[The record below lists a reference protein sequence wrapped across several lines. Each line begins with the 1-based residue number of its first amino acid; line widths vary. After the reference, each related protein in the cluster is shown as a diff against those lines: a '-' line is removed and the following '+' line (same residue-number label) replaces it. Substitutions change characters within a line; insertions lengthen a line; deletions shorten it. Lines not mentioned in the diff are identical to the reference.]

1 MTETAGN
8 PEISSANEVEN
19 EVFGSS
25 EGFFEALEEDVNG
38 IIADSN
44 TEATQQTV
52 DTEQVTQQ
60 QTVGSDNVG
69 WDDDGNPYKKRYQ
82 DSSRE
87 AVKLRER
94 YKEVEPFVPVLEAMK
109 NDSGLVEHVRDYL
122 VNGGNTPKSVQEH
135 LGLDEDFMFDAN
147 EAMTDPDSDSA
158 KVLNAQVDKVV
169 QHRVGQIY
177 QAEKAN
183 AVKVQRDARQ
193 QTMERDFI
201 KKKGMSDEQFATFK
215 EAAQN
220 HVLTLDDIDY
230 LLNRDQ
236 ANANVVQ
243 STKNDMLTQMKN
255 VRNIPTTASGA
266 NSQTE
271 EKNPD
276 DTLFDGILGLDGDLD
291 NLFGQVKLY
300 KVISDLGSI

>member
-177 QAEKAN
+177 QTEKAN

-291 NLFGQVKLY
+291 NLFG
-300 KVISDLGSI
+300 

>member
-276 DTLFDGILGLDGDLD
+276 NALFDGILGLDGDLD
-291 NLFGQVKLY
+291 NLFG
-300 KVISDLGSI
+300 

>member
-1 MTETAGN
+1 MIA
-8 PEISSANEVEN
+8 
-19 EVFGSS
+19 
-25 EGFFEALEEDVNG
+25 ED
-38 IIADSN
+38 N
-44 TEATQQTV
+44 TEATRQVAGTP
-52 DTEQVTQQ
+52 EVTQQ
-60 QTVGSDNVG
+60 QNVGSNNVEWDN
-69 WDDDGNPYKKRYQ
+69 DGNPYKKRYK

-94 YKEVEPFVPVLEAMK
+94 YKEVAPFVPVLEAMK

-169 QHRVGQIY
+169 QKRVGQIVK
-177 QAEKAN
+177 AEKDN
-183 AVKVQRDARQ
+183 AVKIQQASQRKTIEQ
-193 QTMERDFI
+193 DFRE
-201 KKKGMSDEQFATFK
+201 KKGMNDEQFASFK
-215 EAAQN
+215 EKAQS
-220 HVLTLDDIDY
+220 HVLTLEDIDY

-255 VRNIPTTASGA
+255 VRNIPTSASGA

-271 EKNPD
+271 EKTPD
-276 DTLFDGILGLDGDLD
+276 NAIFDGILGLDGDLD
-291 NLFGQVKLY
+291 NLFG
-300 KVISDLGSI
+300 

>member
-276 DTLFDGILGLDGDLD
+276 NTLFDGILGLDGDLD
-291 NLFGQVKLY
+291 NLFG
-300 KVISDLGSI
+300 

>member
-1 MTETAGN
+1 MEETAGN
-8 PEISSANEVEN
+8 PGVPTADEVEA
-19 EVFGSS
+19 EVLGSS

-38 IIADSN
+38 IIANSN

-60 QTVGSDNVG
+60 QTVGSNNVG

-87 AVKLRER
+87 AVKLREQ

-109 NDSGLVEHVRDYL
+109 NDSGLVEHVRNYL
-122 VNGGNTPKSVQEH
+122 VNGGDTPKGVQEQ
-135 LGLDEDFMFDAN
+135 LGLDEDFVFDSQ

-183 AVKVQRDARQ
+183 AAKVQKEAKRQSMENEFRD
-193 QTMERDFI
+193 
-201 KKKGMSDEQFATFK
+201 KKGMSDEQFTVFK

-220 HVLTLDDIDY
+220 HVLTLEDIDY

-243 STKNDMLTQMKN
+243 STKNEMLTQMKN
-255 VRNIPTTASGA
+255 VRNIPPTASGA

-271 EKNPD
+271 EKSPD
-276 DTLFDGILGLDGDLD
+276 NAVFDGILGLDGDLD
-291 NLFGQVKLY
+291 NLFG
-300 KVISDLGSI
+300 

>member
-1 MTETAGN
+1 MEETAGN
-8 PEISSANEVEN
+8 PGVPTADEVEA
-19 EVFGSS
+19 EVLGSS

-38 IIADSN
+38 IIANSN

-60 QTVGSDNVG
+60 QTVGSNNVG

-87 AVKLRER
+87 AVKLREQ

-109 NDSGLVEHVRDYL
+109 NDSGLVEHVRNYL
-122 VNGGNTPKSVQEH
+122 VNGGDTPKGVQEQ
-135 LGLDEDFMFDAN
+135 LGLDEDFVFDSQ

-169 QHRVGQIY
+169 ENRVGQIVKHEKHR
-177 QAEKAN
+177 QQKAN
-183 AVKVQRDARQ
+183 AAKIQNE
-193 QTMERDFI
+193 MEDDFR
-201 KKKGMSDEQFATFK
+201 KKKGMTDDEFETFK
-215 EAAQN
+215 GKAQK
-220 HVLTLDDIDY
+220 HVLTLEDIDY

-255 VRNIPTTASGA
+255 VRHIPTSASGA
-266 NSQTE
+266 NSQAE
-271 EKNPD
+271 EADPSNA
-276 DTLFDGILGLDGDLD
+276 LFDGLLGLDGELD
-291 NLFGQVKLY
+291 NLFG
-300 KVISDLGSI
+300 

>member
-94 YKEVEPFVPVLEAMK
+94 YKEVEPFVPVLDAMK

-177 QAEKAN
+177 QTEKAN

-291 NLFGQVKLY
+291 NLFG
-300 KVISDLGSI
+300 

>member
-109 NDSGLVEHVRDYL
+109 NDS
-122 VNGGNTPKSVQEH
+122 
-135 LGLDEDFMFDAN
+135 GLDEDFMFDAN

-291 NLFGQVKLY
+291 NLFG
-300 KVISDLGSI
+300 

>member
-109 NDSGLVEHVRDYL
+109 NDSGLVEHVREYL
-122 VNGGNTPKSVQEH
+122 VNGGNTPKSVQDQ

>member
-1 MTETAGN
+1 MEETAGN
-8 PEISSANEVEN
+8 PGVPTADEVEA
-19 EVFGSS
+19 EVLGSS

-38 IIADSN
+38 IIVDSD
-44 TEATQQTV
+44 TEATQQIV

-60 QTVGSDNVG
+60 QTVGSNNVG
-69 WDDDGNPYKKRYQ
+69 WDNDGNPYKKRYQ

-87 AVKLRER
+87 AVKLREK

-109 NDSGLVEHVRDYL
+109 NDSGLVEHVREYL
-122 VNGGNTPKSVQEH
+122 VNGGNTPKSVQEQF
-135 LGLDEDFMFDAN
+135 GLDEDFMFDAN

-177 QAEKAN
+177 QSEKAN
-183 AVKVQRDARQ
+183 AAKVQKEAKRQSMENEFRD
-193 QTMERDFI
+193 
-201 KKKGMSDEQFATFK
+201 KKGMSDEQFTVFK

-255 VRNIPTTASGA
+255 VRNIPPTASGA
-266 NSQTE
+266 NSQAE

-276 DTLFDGILGLDGDLD
+276 NAVFDGILGLDGDLD
-291 NLFGQVKLY
+291 NLFG
-300 KVISDLGSI
+300 

>member
-8 PEISSANEVEN
+8 PEISSANEVED
-19 EVFGSS
+19 EIFGSS

-94 YKEVEPFVPVLEAMK
+94 YKEVEPFVPVLDAMK

-291 NLFGQVKLY
+291 NLFG
-300 KVISDLGSI
+300 

>member
-1 MTETAGN
+1 MEETVGN
-8 PEISSANEVEN
+8 LEATPTKEEVES
-19 EVFGSS
+19 EVFSS
-25 EGFFEALEEDVNG
+25 SDGFFEALEENVNG
-38 IIADSN
+38 IIADDN
-44 TEATQQTV
+44 TEATQQQV
-52 DTEQVTQQ
+52 GTEQVTQQ
-60 QTVGSDNVG
+60 ETVGSDNVG
-69 WDDDGNPYKKRYQ
+69 WDNDGNPYKKRYQ

-87 AVKLRER
+87 AVKLRDK

-109 NDSGLVEHVRDYL
+109 NDSGLVEHVREYL
-122 VNGGNTPKSVQEH
+122 VNGGNTPKSVQDQ

-169 QHRVGQIY
+169 QRRVGQIY
-177 QAEKAN
+177 KSEKAN
-183 AVKVQRDARQ
+183 AAKMQHEASRQ
-193 QTMERDFI
+193 VMESEFKEKRS
-201 KKKGMSDEQFATFK
+201 MTDEQFQVFREK
-215 EAAQN
+215 AQN
-220 HVLTLDDIDY
+220 HVLTLEDIDY

-255 VRNIPTTASGA
+255 VRNIPTSASGA

-276 DTLFDGILGLDGDLD
+276 NALFDGILGLDGDLD
-291 NLFGQVKLY
+291 NLFG
-300 KVISDLGSI
+300 